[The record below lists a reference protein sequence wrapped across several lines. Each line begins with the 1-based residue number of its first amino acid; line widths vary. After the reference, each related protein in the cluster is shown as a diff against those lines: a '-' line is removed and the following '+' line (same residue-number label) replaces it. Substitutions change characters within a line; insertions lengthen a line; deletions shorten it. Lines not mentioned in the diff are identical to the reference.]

1 MNVQEVISLYRQ
13 RLNFYGPLHQKMKL
27 IQSIYNGTMEV
38 PLPDMEDSAMP
49 SVPNLL
55 AAGVDQMAGRITSVV
70 PSVNFASMKPGVRAS
85 DRRAQTASR
94 TVTGWWQEDRLSMKM
109 KQRGR
114 HQIAYGMSPVV
125 VRWNNEDKRPAWQV
139 RHPLETYP
147 STDVIPGH
155 LSPNDCIFAYRRSVG
170 WLRSKGYGQA
180 LVALTGDYDL
190 PNDASILLIEYV
202 DAEETHLI
210 AAGYKTPDPYSMGS
224 EIEMV
229 GTQLR
234 GVTLE
239 RYANMTNG
247 KSPVVIPMRIT
258 LDTAGGQFDNMIGMY
273 YQQAKLMALETI
285 AVEKGIFPDT
295 YLVSRPGE
303 VGRFLDGPHDGRT
316 GMVNII
322 AGGDIREVQSQP
334 GYLTNPTIDRLE
346 RNQRVTAGIPAEFGG
361 ESSSGI
367 RTGRRG
373 DAVLSAVIDYP
384 VAEAQET
391 FGYSLEEE
399 NEVAIALSKSWAG
412 NVKRTIY
419 VGTGNAARPVSYVP
433 NETFETSEHVVSYPA
448 SGADI
453 NSLIIG
459 IGQRVGLG
467 IMSKETAATL
477 DPYIDN
483 PEMEHDAIIAE
494 GLEQALMSG
503 IQQQAS
509 SGQMP
514 PLTLAKVMRLV
525 RDDKMELAEALNKV
539 TEDAL
544 KEQEA
549 KQQEAAAMAGGEEAM
564 SPDMAMAGQT
574 VNAMA
579 GPQSPIPGT
588 DAMPGMSS
596 LGDMLGALRRPA
608 MTVQPMRGVER
619 GAV

>member
-1 MNVQEVISLYRQ
+1 MNVEEVISLYRQ

-27 IQSIYNGTMEV
+27 VQSIYNGNMQV
-38 PLPDMEDSAMP
+38 PLPDMEENAMP

-55 AAGVDQMAGRITSVV
+55 AQGVDQMAGRITSVV

-85 DRRAQTASR
+85 DRRAQVASK

-125 VRWNNEDKRPAWQV
+125 VRWNNKDKRPTWQV

-147 STDVIPGH
+147 STDVLPGQ
-155 LSPNDCIFAYRRSVG
+155 LSPTDCIFAYRRSVA
-170 WLRSKGYGQA
+170 WLRSKGYGDR
-180 LVALTGDYDL
+180 LYALTGDYDM
-190 PNDASILLIEYV
+190 PNDASILLLEYV
-202 DAEETHLI
+202 DTEQTMLV
-210 AAGYKTPDPYSMGS
+210 AAAYKSVDPYAI
-224 EIEMV
+224 IELESN
-229 GTQLR
+229 GTQMR
-234 GVTLE
+234 GVVLE
-239 RYANMTNG
+239 NYANMSG
-247 KSPVVIPMRIT
+247 DESPVVIPMRIT

-295 YLVSRPGE
+295 YLVSRQGE

-322 AGGDIREVQSQP
+322 AGGDIREIQSQP

-361 ESSSGI
+361 ESGSNI

-373 DAVLSAVIDYP
+373 DAVLSAVIDFP

-391 FGYSLEEE
+391 FAYSLQEED
-399 NEVAIALSKSWAG
+399 EVAIQLAKSWAG
-412 NVKRTIY
+412 NTKRTIY
-419 VGTGNAARPVSYVP
+419 VGTGNAARPITYVP

-448 SGADI
+448 SGSDI

-467 IMSKETAATL
+467 IMSKQTASTL

-483 PEMEHDAIIAE
+483 PETEHDSIIAE

-503 IQQQAS
+503 LQQQAA
-509 SGQMP
+509 SGAIP
-514 PLTLAKVMRLV
+514 PLTVSKIMSLV
-525 RDDKMELAEALNKV
+525 KNDKMELAEALNKV

-544 KEQEA
+544 KEQE
-549 KQQEAAAMAGGEEAM
+549 KQQQEQMQQQQMTPEMAAAG
-564 SPDMAMAGQT
+564 ST

>member
-1 MNVQEVISLYRQ
+1 MNVQEIITLYKQ

-38 PLPDMEDSAMP
+38 PLPDMEDSTMP

-70 PSVNFASMKPGVRAS
+70 PSVNFASIKPGVRVS
-85 DRRAQTASR
+85 DRRAITASR
-94 TVTGWWQEDRLSMKM
+94 TVTGWWQADRLPMKM

-125 VRWNNEDKRPAWQV
+125 IRWDNENKRPTWQV

-147 STDVIPGH
+147 STDLLPGQ

-170 WLRSKGYGQA
+170 WLRAKGYGDRLA
-180 LVALTGDYDL
+180 ALTGDYEM

-202 DAEETHLI
+202 DTYETHLI
-210 AAGYKTPDPYSMGS
+210 AAGYKTPDPYAIT
-224 EIEMV
+224 ELDMV
-229 GTQLR
+229 GTQMR

-239 RYANMTNG
+239 RYANMSG
-247 KSPVVIPMRIT
+247 DESPVVIPMRIT

-273 YQQAKLMALETI
+273 YQQAKLMALEVI

-361 ESSSGI
+361 ESSSNI

-391 FGYSLEEE
+391 FGYALQEE
-399 NEVAIALSKSWAG
+399 NEVAIELSKKWAG
-412 NVKRTIY
+412 DTKRTLY
-419 VGTGNAARPVSYVP
+419 VGTGNAARPVTYVP

-448 SGADI
+448 SGADL

-467 IMSKETAATL
+467 IMSKQTASTL

-483 PEMEHDAIIAE
+483 PEVERDAIITE

-503 IQQQAS
+503 LQQQAA
-509 SGQMP
+509 SGAIP
-514 PLTLAKVMRLV
+514 PLIVAKIMKLV
-525 RDDKMELAEALNKV
+525 KDDKMELAEAMNKV
-539 TEDAL
+539 TEEAM
-544 KEQEA
+544 KEQE
-549 KQQEAAAMAGGEEAM
+549 QQQPEPT
-564 SPDMAMAGQT
+564 PDSLTADATIQ
-574 VNAMA
+574 AMA
-579 GPQSPIPGT
+579 GPQASVQGPNPSQQNLG
-588 DAMPGMSS
+588 S
-596 LGDMLGALRRPA
+596 LLSTLRR
-608 MTVQPMRGVER
+608 
-619 GAV
+619 GAA

>member
-1 MNVQEVISLYRQ
+1 MNVEEVISLYRQ

-38 PLPDMEDSAMP
+38 PLPDMEDNTMP

-55 AAGVDQMAGRITSVV
+55 AAGVDQMAGRITSVIPAV
-70 PSVNFASMKPGVRAS
+70 TFASSKPGVRSS
-85 DRRAQTASR
+85 DRRAMTASR
-94 TVTGWWQEDRLSMKM
+94 VITGWWQEDRLPMKM

-114 HQIAYGMSPVV
+114 QQIAYGMSPVV
-125 VRWNNEDKRPAWQV
+125 IRWDNEDKRPTWQI

-147 STDVIPGH
+147 STDVMPGK
-155 LSPNDCIFAYRRSVG
+155 LSPTDCIFAYRRSAG
-170 WLRSKGYGQA
+170 WLRSKGYGDRI
-180 LVALTGDYDL
+180 VALTGDYNT
-190 PNDASILLIEYV
+190 PNDASLLLIEYV
-202 DAEETHLI
+202 DTYETHLVL
-210 AAGYKTPDPYSMGS
+210 AGYKTPDPYAMT

-239 RYANMTNG
+239 RFANNSG
-247 KSPVVIPMRIT
+247 DEIPVVIPMRIT

-273 YQQAKLMALETI
+273 YQQAKLMALEVI

-322 AGGDIREVQSQP
+322 AGGDIREVVSQP

-361 ESSSGI
+361 ESGGNI

-391 FGYSLEEE
+391 FAYSLQEE
-399 NEVAIALSKSWAG
+399 NEVAIELSKKWAG
-412 NVKRTIY
+412 NDKRTIY
-419 VGTGNAARPVSYVP
+419 VGTGNNARPVTYMP
-433 NETFETSEHVVSYPA
+433 NETFETTDHVVSYPA

-467 IMSKETAATL
+467 IMSKRTAATL

-483 PEMEHDAIIAE
+483 PELEHDSIIAE
-494 GLEQALMSG
+494 GLEQALMAG
-503 IQQQAS
+503 IQQQAA
-509 SGQMP
+509 SGAIP
-514 PLTLAKVMRLV
+514 PLVVAKVMKLVQDDRL
-525 RDDKMELAEALNKV
+525 ELAEALNKV
-539 TEDAL
+539 TEEAMKEKEAEQATAESPDAL
-544 KEQEA
+544 TA
-549 KQQEAAAMAGGEEAM
+549 DATL
-564 SPDMAMAGQT
+564 S
-574 VNAMA
+574 AMA
-579 GPQSPIPGT
+579 GPQAAIQGPNPSQQN
-588 DAMPGMSS
+588 
-596 LGDMLGALRRPA
+596 LGALLSTLR
-608 MTVQPMRGVER
+608 R
-619 GAV
+619 GAA

>member
-1 MNVQEVISLYRQ
+1 MKTIDDILSLYRQ
-13 RLNFYGPLHQKMKL
+13 RVNFYGPIHSKMKM
-27 IQSIYNGTMEV
+27 IQQIYNGSFEV
-38 PLPDMEDSAMP
+38 PLPDMEQNSIP
-49 SVPNLL
+49 STPNLL
-55 AAGVDQMAGRITSVV
+55 AAGVDQMAGRITSVI
-70 PSVNFASMKPGVRAS
+70 PSVNFASVKPGQRES
-85 DRRAQTASR
+85 DRRAQTAAR
-94 TVTGWWQEDRLSMKM
+94 AITGWWQEDRLPMKM

-114 HQIAYGMSPVV
+114 HLIAYGMSPVI
-125 VRWNNEDKRPAWQV
+125 VRWNHEDNLPTWQV

-147 STDVIPGH
+147 STDIMPGQVT
-155 LSPNDCIFAYRRSVG
+155 PTDCIFAYRRSVG
-170 WLRSKGYGQA
+170 WMRSMGYGDA
-180 LVALTGDYDL
+180 LYALMGRADM

-202 DAEETHLI
+202 DAYETHLI
-210 AAGYKTPDPYSMGS
+210 AAGYKTTDPYTPAF
-224 EIEMV
+224 EMTFT
-229 GTQLR
+229 GDTLR

-239 RYANMTNG
+239 HYPNLG
-247 KSPVVIPMRIT
+247 DECPVVVPMRIT
-258 LDTAGGQFDNMIGMY
+258 LDTAAGQFDNMVGMY
-273 YQQAKLMALETI
+273 YQQAKLMALEVI

-303 VGRFLDGPHDGRT
+303 IGRFLDGPHDGRT

-361 ESSSGI
+361 ESSTGI

-391 FGYSLEEE
+391 FAYSLEEE
-399 NEVAIALSKSWAG
+399 NEVAIALSKAWAG
-412 NVKRTIY
+412 DVEKTIF
-419 VGTGNAARPVSYVP
+419 VGTGNASRPVTYTP
-433 NETFETSEHVVSYPA
+433 NKTFQTDEHMVSYPA
-448 SGADI
+448 SGTDI

-467 IMSKETAATL
+467 IMSKRTAATL

-483 PEMEHDAIIAE
+483 PEQEHDAIIAE

-509 SGQMP
+509 SGQIP
-514 PLTLAKVMRLV
+514 PLTLSKVMALV
-525 RDDKMELAEALNKV
+525 KDDKMELAEALNKV

-544 KEQEA
+544 KEQE
-549 KQQEAAAMAGGEEAM
+549 QQQGQEQAMTPDAASADATVAAMAGG
-564 SPDMAMAGQT
+564 
-574 VNAMA
+574 
-579 GPQSPIPGT
+579 GPNPQGQSPIPGVG
-588 DAMPGMSS
+588 PGMAS
-596 LGDMLGALRRPA
+596 LGDMLGQLRRPA
-608 MTVQPMRGVER
+608 MTVQPMRGVSR

>member
-1 MNVQEVISLYRQ
+1 MTVEEIIYLYKQ
-13 RLNFYGPLHQKMKL
+13 RLNFYGPLHQKMKMV
-27 IQSIYNGTMEV
+27 QSIYNGTMEI
-38 PLPDMEDSAMP
+38 PLPDMEDSSMP

-70 PSVNFASMKPGVRAS
+70 PSVNFASIKPGVRSS
-85 DRRAQTASR
+85 DRRAMTASR
-94 TVTGWWQEDRLSMKM
+94 TVTGWWQSDRVPMKM

-125 VRWNNEDKRPAWQV
+125 IRWDNKKKLPMWQI

-147 STDVIPGH
+147 STDLLPGQ

-170 WLRSKGYGQA
+170 WLRSKGYGDR
-180 LVALTGDYDL
+180 LSALTGDREM

-202 DAEETHLI
+202 DTLETHLI
-210 AAGYKTPDPYSMGS
+210 AAGYKTPDPYAMT
-224 EIEMV
+224 EIDMV
-229 GTQLR
+229 GTQMR

-239 RYANMTNG
+239 RYANMSG
-247 KSPVVIPMRIT
+247 ELSPVVIPMRIT

-273 YQQAKLMALETI
+273 YQQAKLMALEVI

-361 ESSSGI
+361 ESSSNI

-391 FGYSLEEE
+391 FGYALQEE
-399 NEVAIALSKSWAG
+399 NEVAIELAKMWAG
-412 NVKRTIY
+412 DEKRTLY
-419 VGTGNAARPVSYVP
+419 VGTGNAARPVTYVP

-448 SGADI
+448 SGADL

-467 IMSKETAATL
+467 IMSKHTASTL

-483 PEMEHDAIIAE
+483 PEVERDAIITE
-494 GLEQALMSG
+494 GLEQALMAG
-503 IQQQAS
+503 LQQQAA
-509 SGQMP
+509 SGSIP
-514 PLTLAKVMRLV
+514 PLIVAKIMKLV
-525 RDDKMELAEALNKV
+525 KDDKMELAEAMNKV
-539 TEDAL
+539 TEEAL
-544 KEQEA
+544 KEQ
-549 KQQEAAAMAGGEEAM
+549 QDQEVEQT
-564 SPDMAMAGQT
+564 PDSITADAT
-574 VNAMA
+574 VQAMA
-579 GPQSPIPGT
+579 GPQSAQQGAIAGPNPDQQNLG
-588 DAMPGMSS
+588 S
-596 LGDMLGALRRPA
+596 LLSTLRR
-608 MTVQPMRGVER
+608 
-619 GAV
+619 GAA